1 MDTLPEVTMRLKI
14 DIDNEL
20 LNEAF
25 SCSKSKTVKELIHE
39 ALNEFIR
46 LKKRKDLTEL
56 AGRIKLRKDYDHKAM
71 RTLRG

>member
-14 DIDNEL
+14 DIDNAL

-25 SCSKSKTVKELIHE
+25 SCSQARTVEELIHM
-39 ALNEFIR
+39 ALEEFIR
-46 LKKRKDLTEL
+46 IRKRKDLTEL